1 MHVIEVFFFERET
14 SCFIFFFNVAFGYK
28 RRTVFF
34 FLFGHIG
41 RSIPITTSL
50 TISLNVQLPV
60 KEFLREK

>member
-1 MHVIEVFFFERET
+1 MHVIEVFFLSARRGVL
-14 SCFIFFFNVAFGYK
+14 SFFFNVAFGYK